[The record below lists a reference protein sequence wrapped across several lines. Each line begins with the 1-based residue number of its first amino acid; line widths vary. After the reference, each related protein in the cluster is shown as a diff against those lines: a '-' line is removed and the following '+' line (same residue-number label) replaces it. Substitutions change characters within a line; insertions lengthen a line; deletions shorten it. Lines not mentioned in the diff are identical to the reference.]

1 MDLFESN
8 NINITVS
15 KSDAVVLL
23 KSLKVTKARKKL
35 EANHHFKK
43 NEFELSNKKFE
54 FVNKI
59 DQLSHYLEYLI
70 K

>member
-15 KSDAVVLL
+15 KDDAVILL

-35 EANHHFKK
+35 EATHHMRK